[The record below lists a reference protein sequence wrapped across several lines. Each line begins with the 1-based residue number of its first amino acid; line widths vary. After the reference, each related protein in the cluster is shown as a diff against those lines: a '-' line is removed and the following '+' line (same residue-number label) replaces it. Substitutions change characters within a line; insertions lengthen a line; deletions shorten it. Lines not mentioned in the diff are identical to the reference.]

1 MLKIK
6 NWSSMQSYKDRR
18 PPWIRLHKT
27 LLDDFEFHSMSVN
40 ARALLP
46 MLWLLASEDE
56 DPVSGLLRDGYEKIA
71 FRLRMQK
78 KDVESGILECVNSGF
93 IERLNEH
100 FEQVTGS
107 SQIRNQTVTP
117 ETETETYRADRED
130 TDIIGAKAPSKKL
143 VRNPDDVS
151 ESVWQDHLKTR
162 RAKKQPI
169 TQTALDGMRREAA
182 KLGWTLEQAL
192 TESCSRGWAS
202 FKAEWINQENG
213 KQNGKTR
220 SQLADEA
227 AERALRR
234 LEEQEDAT
242 LLIGATEL

>member
-78 KDVESGILECVNSGF
+78 NDVESGISECVNSGF
-93 IERLNEH
+93 IDRLNEQ

-107 SQIRNQTVTP
+107 LRNRNQTVTP
-117 ETETETYRADRED
+117 ETETEAYRTDREE
-130 TDIIGAKAPSKKL
+130 TDILAETVVSLPKEKNACRL
-143 VRNPDDVS
+143 DVWMKR
-151 ESVWQDHLKTR
+151 EGIEDIPHEW
-162 RAKKQPI
+162 
-169 TQTALDGMRREAA
+169 GM
-182 KLGWTLEQAL
+182 
-192 TESCSRGWAS
+192 WAS
-202 FKAEWINQENG
+202 TEHALPDSDINSEWMKFTDYWKANGTANARKKDWQAAWRTWIRNSIEY
-213 KQNGKTR
+213 K
-220 SQLADEA
+220 S
-227 AERALRR
+227 RR
-234 LEEQEDAT
+234 K
-242 LLIGATEL
+242 